1 MFPIPRWPQKSS
13 PNRSGND
20 GFFFFP
26 SYFFSAESRCW
37 TVVLGVAG
45 YFDLPSAPL
54 AKQPRRHMVRSSTSL
69 ARSNSKI
76 YSEWCQFDV
85 VAAKLTKILAFVVG
99 QCWFASRSTGIKN
112 FGLETPAHWK
122 TWSTLYDVAAP
133 QTFCRWKGF
142 CSSNSLL
149 SCRGCQANTSAPR
162 VFRQQNDIG
171 KKQLL

>member
-20 GFFFFP
+20 GFFFSP
-26 SYFFSAESRCW
+26 RTFFLQS
-37 TVVLGVAG
+37 LGVG
-45 YFDLPSAPL
+45 LLYWVLPAASICRRPPL

-99 QCWFASRSTGIKN
+99 QCWFASRSSGIKN
-112 FGLETPAHWK
+112 SGLDTPAHWK